1 MGRSLSDQTTGG
13 VHGIKMGDHNTY
25 IAIDLKSFYASVECR
40 ERGLDPLDANLVVA
54 DESRTEKTICLA
66 VSPSLKKWHIP
77 GRARLFEV
85 VQKVQEVNRMRRNRI
100 GGKPFAGKS
109 ILDSELQENEELE
122 LSYIAAPPRMA
133 LYMEYSAKIYEIY
146 LRFIA
151 PEDIHVYSVD
161 EVFMDVTAYL
171 NTYGI
176 SAREL
181 AKKMIQTV
189 LKETGITATAGIG
202 TNLYLC
208 KVAMDIVAKH
218 VDADQDGVR
227 IAQLD
232 EMSYRRLLW
241 DHKPITDFWRVGRGY
256 AKKLAEHGIYTMGD
270 VARCSI
276 GAEGDYYNEEL
287 LYKLFGVNAE
297 FLIDHAWGYEPV
309 GIADVKAYRPESNSI
324 SSGQVLQHPYEFE
337 KGRLIVQEMTDLLV
351 LDLVDKKLVTNQM
364 VLTIGYDI
372 ENLTDPEIKKH
383 YHGEVTIDGYG
394 RRVPKHAH
402 GTANLSGYTSSTKEI
417 TEAMLAL
424 YDRIVNPLL
433 LIRRVTVVAA
443 GLQSEEDI
451 NHSSEYEQLDLF
463 TDYAAREK
471 EEARQK
477 QERERERALQEA
489 MLSVKKK
496 YGKNAM
502 LKGMNL
508 QEGATAKERN
518 AQIGGH
524 KA

>member
-1 MGRSLSDQTTGG
+1 
-13 VHGIKMGDHNTY
+13 
-25 IAIDLKSFYASVECR
+25 
-40 ERGLDPLDANLVVA
+40 
-54 DESRTEKTICLA
+54 
-66 VSPSLKKWHIP
+66 
-77 GRARLFEV
+77 
-85 VQKVQEVNRMRRNRI
+85 
-100 GGKPFAGKS
+100 
-109 ILDSELQENEELE
+109 
-122 LSYIAAPPRMA
+122 
-133 LYMEYSAKIYEIY
+133 
-146 LRFIA
+146 
-151 PEDIHVYSVD
+151 
-161 EVFMDVTAYL
+161 
-171 NTYGI
+171 
-176 SAREL
+176 
-181 AKKMIQTV
+181 
-189 LKETGITATAGIG
+189 
-202 TNLYLC
+202 
-208 KVAMDIVAKH
+208 MDIVAKH

-256 AKKLAEHGIYTMGD
+256 ARKLAEHGIYTMGD
-270 VARCSI
+270 VARCSL
-276 GAEGDYYNEEL
+276 GAEGDYYNEDL

-309 GIADVKAYRPESNSI
+309 GITDVKAYRPESNSI
-324 SSGQVLQHPYEFE
+324 SSGQVLQHPYEFD

-351 LDLVDKKLVTNQM
+351 LDLVDKKLVTNQV

-372 ENLTDPEIKKH
+372 ENLTNPEIKKH

-443 GLQSEEDI
+443 GLQSEKDV
-451 NHSSEYEQLDLF
+451 NQTTAYEQLDLF
-463 TDYAAREK
+463 TDYAAREQ
-471 EEARQK
+471 EEALQK

-489 MLSVKKK
+489 MLSVKKR

-508 QEGATAKERN
+508 KEGATAKERN